1 MPQFTGYDH
10 ALLHQESQIVAAE
23 TITKG
28 KKTELVVAIDPCPF
42 YGLGGGQVP
51 DTGFITLAN
60 GSQWKV
66 TDVFQPY
73 EGGIALKLV
82 SPKGSKEMQK
92 QLEEDQEFLQVRVS
106 HHELANGSHMLFFLQ
121 VGNLVRTEIDV
132 DKRQGA
138 EVHHT
143 ATHLLNAGLRAILKT
158 DIVQAGWY

>member
-1 MPQFTGYDH
+1 MIWRTSQDLQVMKKRRMIVYNGMTDGSIEWRNQAILPQFTGYDH

-28 KKTELVVAIDPCPF
+28 KKSELVVAIDPCPF

-73 EGGIALKLV
+73 EGGIALKLA

-106 HHELANGSHMLFFLQ
+106 HHDLANGSRMLFF
-121 VGNLVRTEIDV
+121 
-132 DKRQGA
+132 
-138 EVHHT
+138 
-143 ATHLLNAGLRAILKT
+143 
-158 DIVQAGWY
+158 AGWQLGANRD